1 MKPIN
6 RLIDKSRNV
15 DVCLKNKNVIE
26 VLYTEECPFWREV
39 AKTIEEVLKESK
51 IKALVKRVKVSS
63 EDEAK
68 RLRFL
73 GSPTVRINGVD
84 IDPMVKETTGAIGC
98 RVYMYQ
104 GKMYEFPPKDMIVKA
119 VKRLMQK

>member
-1 MKPIN
+1 MKN
-6 RLIDKSRNV
+6 END
-15 DVCLKNKNVIE
+15 NVIE

-39 AKTIEEVLKESK
+39 AKTIEEVFEESK
-51 IKALVKRVKVSS
+51 IKAVVKRVKVSS

-84 IDPMVKETTGAIGC
+84 VDPMVKETTGAIGC

-104 GKMYEFPPKDMIVKA
+104 GKMYESPPKDMIAKA
-119 VKRLMQK
+119 VKRLIKK